1 VDSTHFNANE
11 WTVGLYLNRPDR
23 TNFFLG
29 YREIDILESRAVT
42 GSVTYVFSPKYAVTG
57 STVYDFGTSQALSN
71 SLSLTRLGTDVQISL
86 GVTYN
91 ALQSSFGV
99 TFQIIPNIIP
109 NAGRIP
115 GLGSSS
121 PFGR

>member
-1 VDSTHFNANE
+1 M
-11 WTVGLYLNRPDR
+11 YLNRPDR
-23 TNFFLG
+23 TSFFLG
-29 YREIDILESRAVT
+29 YREIDILDSRAVT

-71 SLSLTRLGTDVQISL
+71 SLTFTRLGTDVQVSL

-91 ALQSSFGV
+91 ALQNNFGM

-109 NAGRIP
+109 NAGRLP
-115 GLGSSS
+115 GFAPGSS
-121 PFGR
+121 PLGR